1 MALDEAASQRR
12 IGLSTLVGSIID
24 AWVIAERRRQMRE
37 DVARIMAGPTRDALT
52 DEPADWYPAVAK
64 IVAREREG

>member
-1 MALDEAASQRR
+1 
-12 IGLSTLVGSIID
+12 
-24 AWVIAERRRQMRE
+24 MRE

-52 DEPADWYPAVAK
+52 DEPADWYPAVAE